1 MKSKN
6 YLILLLLLFCS
17 FLNLRAQI
25 IPEFNDKPA
34 FYDSKTKALVE
45 LEKSQ
50 YNTMAKAKGLFKA
63 EAGFYLNGSSSPVKI
78 EKQQDLSFIVKVQ
91 PGTDPTSVF
100 DLVQFDV
107 KNDKRVFIT
116 SKATVAGSSNSF
128 TKIDYQVKKI
138 KEGIYYLIVTN
149 LQPGEYFFGSKDFM
163 FAFSVKGS

>member
-1 MKSKN
+1 MK
-6 YLILLLLLFCS
+6 YLLLLAFLFGCFWS
-17 FLNLRAQI
+17 VKAQV
-25 IPEFNDKPA
+25 IPEFIDKPA
-34 FYDSKTKALVE
+34 FFDSKTKALVE

-50 YNTMAKAKGLFKA
+50 YNTIAKAKGLFKA
-63 EAGFYLNGSSSPVKI
+63 EAGFFLNGSSSPVKI
-78 EKQQDLSFIVKVQ
+78 DKQQELSFMVKVQ

-138 KEGIYYLIVTN
+138 KEGVYYLIVPN
-149 LQPGEYFFGSKDFM
+149 LQAGEYFFGSKDFM
-163 FAFSVKGS
+163 FAFSIKGS

>member
-1 MKSKN
+1 MKH
-6 YLILLLLLFCS
+6 LLLLAFLFGCFWS
-17 FLNLRAQI
+17 VQAQV
-25 IPEFNDKPA
+25 IPEFIDKPA
-34 FYDSKTKALVE
+34 FYDSKKKALVE

-50 YNTMAKAKGLFKA
+50 YNTTAKAKGLFKA
-63 EAGFYLNGSSSPVKI
+63 EAGFFLNGSSSPVKI
-78 EKQQDLSFIVKVQ
+78 DKQQELSFIVKVQ

-138 KEGIYYLIVTN
+138 KEGVYYLIVPN
-149 LQPGEYFFGSKDFM
+149 LQAGEYFFGSKDFM
-163 FAFSVKGS
+163 FAFSVTGS